1 MTRGRAEIPPKL
13 SAEIRTVTFDFTS
26 DLAAGETI
34 STETVTA
41 SVYSGVDASP
51 SAVISGSAS
60 ASGAV
65 VSQKV
70 TGGVVG
76 VMYELLCSITTSASQ
91 TLEKVGMMAVI
102 PDVL

>member
-1 MTRGRAEIPPKL
+1 MTRGRADIPPKL
-13 SAEIRTVTFDFTS
+13 SGETRTITFDFTS

-60 ASGAV
+60 ASGVV

-76 VMYELLCSITTSASQ
+76 VTYKLLCSITTSAAQ
-91 TLEKVGMMAVI
+91 TLDKVGLMAVA